1 MNMMPDQARQITN
14 SVVDVSMDDQ
24 AVISLEDRLT
34 QMYAQEAFGVQ
45 EEQRQVFEKLKQA
58 EVNSDPG
65 ELFKLQLRTT
75 EYSLKLSLASAL
87 TRKGVGAVETL
98 LRG

>member
-1 MNMMPDQARQITN
+1 MNMMPDQARHITN
-14 SVVDVSMDDQ
+14 SITDVSMDDQ

-34 QMYAQEAFGVQ
+34 QMYAHEAFGAQ
-45 EEQRQVFEKLKQA
+45 EEQRQVFEKLNQGD
-58 EVNSDPG
+58 VYSDDD

-87 TRKGVGAVETL
+87 TRKGVSAVETL
-98 LRG
+98 LRA